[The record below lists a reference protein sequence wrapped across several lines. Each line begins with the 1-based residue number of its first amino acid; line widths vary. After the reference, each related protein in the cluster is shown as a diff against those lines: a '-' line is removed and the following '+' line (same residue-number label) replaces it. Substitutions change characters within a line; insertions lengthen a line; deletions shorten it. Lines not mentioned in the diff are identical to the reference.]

1 MVTLCQNRPEGFGPY
16 SSLHPRLPTT
26 CFLDVIVVPLATW
39 LFMALM
45 LAMLIMRMV
54 ASRRPHHLH
63 SPVSSKAGAHTHPRS
78 VLSRVLAI
86 IYYLLIL
93 AMLAMVS
100 LEIARL
106 VVAKLGIGLLP
117 FTYLGVLIAL
127 ANRIAWR
134 SRTVGLVS
142 ALYWIM
148 LAATMALKVAAEQAE
163 QMGPGIRAQGVGVQ
177 GMYPTSDEVLDN
189 SVMVGVELLLAVL
202 EVVES
207 RRVDGL

>member
-1 MVTLCQNRPEGFGPY
+1 
-16 SSLHPRLPTT
+16 
-26 CFLDVIVVPLATW
+26 
-39 LFMALM
+39 MALM
-45 LAMLIMRMV
+45 LVLV
-54 ASRRPHHLH
+54 ASRRPPHLH
-63 SPVSSKAGAHTHPRS
+63 LSNSSKPGAHTHRRS
-78 VLSRVLAI
+78 ILSRVLAI

-100 LEIARL
+100 LEMARL
-106 VVAKLGIGLLP
+106 VVAELGIGLLP
-117 FTYLGVLIAL
+117 FTYVGVLIAL

-148 LAATMALKVAAEQAE
+148 LAAAMALKVAAEQAE
-163 QMGPGIRAQGVGVQ
+163 QMGPEIRAQGVGVQ

-189 SVMVGVELLLAVL
+189 SVMVGVELVLAVL

-207 RRVDGL
+207 RRAEGL